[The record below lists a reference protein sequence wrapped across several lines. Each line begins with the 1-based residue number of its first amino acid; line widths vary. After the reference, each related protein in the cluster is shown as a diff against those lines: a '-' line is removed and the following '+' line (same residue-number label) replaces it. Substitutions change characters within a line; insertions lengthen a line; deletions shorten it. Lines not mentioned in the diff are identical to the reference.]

1 MLGQP
6 PQRLVVDRIDAALQI
21 VNADQ
26 DPRPVRAP
34 GARVLSFLHLRHQRG
49 DLTVKRRRS
58 LRLRAVKYNV
68 LRRRKLFCG
77 LRKNG
82 LNGTASVLRAGDQQK
97 LLLRKRGEA
106 RLHGLLRKTA
116 EDLLRR
122 IFPPVHDLR
131 QHRDRRRA
139 GACPCPAHQPG
150 KPPDLIDAVDLRFPA
165 AGSAVWN
172 SSGGVIIVLPHT

>member
-68 LRRRKLFCG
+68 LRRRKLF
-77 LRKNG
+77 
-82 LNGTASVLRAGDQQK
+82 A
-97 LLLRKRGEA
+97 
-106 RLHGLLRKTA
+106 
-116 EDLLRR
+116 
-122 IFPPVHDLR
+122 
-131 QHRDRRRA
+131 
-139 GACPCPAHQPG
+139 ACA
-150 KPPDLIDAVDLRFPA
+150 KMA
-165 AGSAVWN
+165 
-172 SSGGVIIVLPHT
+172 